1 MQLPPDSRKDGLS
14 GAPCRA
20 WAVSGPRV
28 DVGASPEGAVTTASH
43 LHPAQG
49 SQGHGCG
56 DALGGEH
63 RLLSSEKLSGGAD
76 LSEPKHTKDV
86 TRP

>member
-1 MQLPPDSRKDGLS
+1 MGR
-14 GAPCRA
+14 
-20 WAVSGPRV
+20 
-28 DVGASPEGAVTTASH
+28 DVGASPEGAVTAASH

-76 LSEPKHTKDV
+76 LSEPKRNLRMLLDHEKSE
-86 TRP
+86 TRARAATWTEMILFQ